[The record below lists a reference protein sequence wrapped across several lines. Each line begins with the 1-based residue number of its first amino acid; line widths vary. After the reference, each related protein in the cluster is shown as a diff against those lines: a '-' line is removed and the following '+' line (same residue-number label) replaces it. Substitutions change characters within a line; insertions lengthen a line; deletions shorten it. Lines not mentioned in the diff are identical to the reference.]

1 MKITVNLFS
10 IILFGILIS
19 TTLPCK
25 AQSEAI
31 YDITVNTIW
40 TVDQHTSVPGD
51 AHWSNLIGATHN
63 TANEFFSIGT
73 LATLGIKNVAEFGSN
88 TEFTNEIND
97 AIDAIPKRAD
107 QKLQDGFS
115 PNEGHEDV
123 AILSDITVSENFSL
137 ITLVSMVAPSP
148 DWFIAINSLELRSG
162 NPAINNGWKD
172 DFTMD
177 VFAYDAGTDDGYDY
191 GSSNNASSPFVPVS
205 LITLG
210 VPAPPN
216 QNPIMGNKMATITFN
231 YKSSTLGINDAA
243 SIENIK
249 VYPNPTKDI
258 LHISNPANKLESVD
272 LYNVLG
278 KRINII
284 TSNSSDSKTLNVRN
298 LRSGVY
304 ILKLKN
310 IDGDSSTRKVI
321 IE

>member
-1 MKITVNLFS
+1 
-10 IILFGILIS
+10 
-19 TTLPCK
+19 
-25 AQSEAI
+25 
-31 YDITVNTIW
+31 
-40 TVDQHTSVPGD
+40 
-51 AHWSNLIGATHN
+51 
-63 TANEFFSIGT
+63 
-73 LATLGIKNVAEFGSN
+73 
-88 TEFTNEIND
+88 
-97 AIDAIPKRAD
+97 
-107 QKLQDGFS
+107 
-115 PNEGHEDV
+115 
-123 AILSDITVSENFSL
+123 
-137 ITLVSMVAPSP
+137 VSMVAPSP

-231 YKSSTLGINDAA
+231 YKSSTLSINDAA